1 MSCAS
6 GFQCWQRLL
15 RLLPC
20 LQPIMSVL
28 IFFILFSTLTGCI
41 TVGPDFVPP
50 DTTAPVTWAGPLQ
63 GGLSAEKINKNTPA
77 NWWKILG
84 DPDLSN
90 LIERAIANNLDLKEA
105 EARITEV
112 RARYGIARADL
123 YPTLGATG
131 SAGRSHSSKK
141 TGRGGTNEI
150 YRAGFDA
157 GWELDLFGGKQRAI
171 EAAESELQVSKE
183 DLHDI
188 QVSLVA
194 EVALNYVDVR
204 TLQAGLS
211 IAEANY
217 DTQKETSDITGWR
230 YEAGLTTRLDVEQAR
245 YNLKRTYAL
254 IPALRTRIKQ
264 AENRLTVLLGQSP
277 GTLKDTLSERKP
289 IPVTPIK
296 LAVGVPADAL
306 RRRPDV
312 RRAEQVLAAK
322 TARIGIAV
330 AERFPRFNLP
340 GSIGLES
347 LSLGDLFS
355 SGALVSSISP
365 NISWTIFD
373 GGRIRQNIKVQT
385 ALQEQALIKYESV
398 VLKALEETENAL
410 VAYAEEQIRRYALL
424 DAVNAA
430 ERAVSLA
437 GYQYET
443 GLTDFQTV
451 LDTQRS
457 LLSLQEQLAKSEG
470 AITSNLI
477 RIYKALGGGW
487 TPMTFTAVN
496 SNKQ

>member
-1 MSCAS
+1 MGCAS
-6 GFQCWQRLL
+6 GFQCWRRLL

-20 LQPIMSVL
+20 WRPIMSAL
-28 IFFILFSTLTGCI
+28 ILFVILSTITGCI

-50 DTTAPVTWAGPLQ
+50 DTTAPETWASPLQ
-63 GGLSAEKINKNTPA
+63 GGLNAEKINQNTPA
-77 NWWKILG
+77 SWWDILG

-90 LIERAIANNLDLKEA
+90 LVERAIANNLDLKEA
-105 EARITEV
+105 RARISEV

-123 YPTLGATG
+123 YPTLRTTG
-131 SAGRSHSSKK
+131 SAARTHTSKK
-141 TGRGGTNEI
+141 TGSGVTNEL

-157 GWELDLFGGKQRAI
+157 GWELDFFGGKQRAI

-204 TLQAGLS
+204 TLQTGLS

-217 DTQKETSDITGWR
+217 DTQKETSHITEWR
-230 YEAGLTTRLDVEQAR
+230 CEAGLTTQLDVEQAR

-254 IPALRTRIKQ
+254 IPALRTSIKQ

-277 GTLKDTLSERKP
+277 GTLKDTLSERKA
-289 IPVTPIK
+289 IPVTPLK

-322 TARIGIAV
+322 TARIGVAV

-340 GSIGLES
+340 GTIGLES
-347 LSLGDLFS
+347 LSLGDLFT

-373 GGRIRQNIKVQT
+373 GGRIRQNIEVQT

-398 VLKALEETENAL
+398 ILTALEEVENAL
-410 VAYAEEQIRRYALL
+410 VAYAQEQIRRHSLL
-424 DAVNAA
+424 EAVEAA

-437 GYQYET
+437 RYQYET

-487 TPMTFTAVN
+487 TPMALSAVK
-496 SNKQ
+496 SSK